1 MDAAA
6 DPREWFAVASDAVV
20 DVVAAVPD
28 DAWERPGLGEW
39 TVRELVA
46 HTVRAWTTVRDYL
59 AEPVPRDGTPAITAS
74 EYLAQGMALP
84 GIHEGVAQR
93 ARDDAA
99 VLGDDPAAAARESAT
114 EVGALLGCE
123 PDDRLLPTRI
133 GVMTLGEYL
142 RTRAFELTVH
152 GLDVARAAGLEAP
165 SGLRAAAVP
174 ALGLAAEFAGRRDDA
189 VTLLATATGRD
200 VPARYDGRLG

>member
-1 MDAAA
+1 VDAAA
-6 DPREWFAVASDAVV
+6 DPREWFAVASDAVL
-20 DVVAAVPD
+20 DVLASVPD
-28 DAWERPGLGEW
+28 EHWHRPGLGEW

-46 HTVRAWTTVRDYL
+46 HTVRAFTTVRDYL
-59 AEPVPRDGTPAITAS
+59 AEPVPRDGTPTITAA

-99 VLGDDPAAAARESAT
+99 ALGDDPAGAAREAAAT
-114 EVGALLGCE
+114 VVELLGGE
-123 PDDRLLPTRI
+123 PDGRLLPTRI

-152 GLDVARAAGLEAP
+152 GLDIARAAGLVAP
-165 SGLRAAAVP
+165 PGLRAAAVP
-174 ALGLAAEFAGRRDDA
+174 AIGLAAELAGRRDDA
-189 VTLLATATGRD
+189 VALLAAATGREAP
-200 VPARYDGRLG
+200 VRFDGRLG

>member
-6 DPREWFAVASDAVV
+6 DPRQWFAVASDAVV
-20 DVVAAVPD
+20 DLVAAVPD

-46 HTVRAWTTVRDYL
+46 HTLRAWTTVCDYL
-59 AEPVPRDGTPAITAS
+59 DEPVPPPGTPALTAAR
-74 EYLAQGMALP
+74 YLAQGMAVP
-84 GIHEGVAQR
+84 GIHEGVARR

-99 VLGDDPAAAARESAT
+99 ALGERPAGAARAAAASARERVDT
-114 EVGALLGCE
+114 EPG
-123 PDDRLLPTRI
+123 DRLLPTRI
-133 GVMTLGEYL
+133 GVMTLDEYL

-152 GLDVARAAGLEAP
+152 GLDVARATGLGTP

-174 ALGLAAEFAGRRDDA
+174 AVGLAAEFAGERGDA
-189 VTLLATATGRD
+189 VALLAAATGR
-200 VPARYDGRLG
+200 PTAAGYDGRLG

>member
-1 MDAAA
+1 MDAVA

-99 VLGDDPAAAARESAT
+99 VLGDDPAAAAREAAT
-114 EVGALLGCE
+114 EVDALLGRE